1 MIVHGIIENDFGS
14 VLLVLRTEI
23 MVNRDKRGHL
33 YGPVRG
39 EILGPWPDKL
49 QRKHLPRMSSLIK
62 NESWGLE
69 DEQIPS

>member
-49 QRKHLPRMSSLIK
+49 QRKHLPRMFLLIK
-62 NESWGLE
+62 NESQRFEG
-69 DEQIPS
+69 DQIPP